1 MFICQIC
8 LFPIVSNK
16 LSIFE
21 CDFGK
26 FIYSR
31 IFRDGFIETH
41 SDCLWFTVQ
50 NNIHKTHTQIII
62 TIQSFDSGGAT
73 AEYPHPLLRVHDSR
87 VALRLG
93 GGIAGF
99 HLLPC
104 LGLTTL
110 PYQNPTRK
118 LKKVCHRNLTNET

>member
-1 MFICQIC
+1 
-8 LFPIVSNK
+8 
-16 LSIFE
+16 
-21 CDFGK
+21 
-26 FIYSR
+26 
-31 IFRDGFIETH
+31 
-41 SDCLWFTVQ
+41 
-50 NNIHKTHTQIII
+50 
-62 TIQSFDSGGAT
+62 
-73 AEYPHPLLRVHDSR
+73 

-118 LKKVCHRNLTNET
+118 LKKVCHRNLTNETWCQSNKLQ